1 MESDYLNMIP
11 DDTLILMA
19 RHHWD
24 KLEQFCV
31 LLTLDLHEGLR
42 N

>member
-1 MESDYLNMIP
+1 MKNNYLDMIP
-11 DDTLILMA
+11 DDALILMA
-19 RHHWD
+19 SHHWD
-24 KLEQFCV
+24 RLEQFCM

>member
-1 MESDYLNMIP
+1 MKINYLDMIP
-11 DDTLILMA
+11 DDVLTQMA
-19 RHHWD
+19 QHHWD